1 MRAPQSAKTMFID
14 GKWYLIETPDDGK
27 FVGCLAVSEGSS
39 WAMEVVAQNE
49 GANVVLYNEDGSIAE
64 IVQTEKPQSWW
75 DEISANILAY
85 NGQVA
90 YFEIDFTGMQLGPS
104 PTVMTF

>member
-1 MRAPQSAKTMFID
+1 MRAPKSAKTMFVD
-14 GKWYLIETPDDGK
+14 DEWYLIETPDAGK
-27 FVGCLAVSEGSS
+27 FVGCQAAADGSE

-49 GANVVLYNEDGSIAE
+49 GQNVVLFNEDGSIAE
-64 IVQTEKPQSWW
+64 LVQTEKTQSWW

-90 YFEIDFTGMQLGPS
+90 YFETDPQGTVLGPS
-104 PTVMTF
+104 PTVIKF

>member
-1 MRAPQSAKTMFID
+1 MFVD

-27 FVGCLAVSEGSS
+27 YIGCQAVADGSK
-39 WAMEVVAQNE
+39 WAMQVVAQNE
-49 GANVVLYNEDGSIAE
+49 GANVVLYNESGSIVE
-64 IVQTEKPQSWW
+64 IVQTEIPQSWW

-90 YFEIDFTGMQLGPS
+90 YFEVDFTNMQLGPS
-104 PTVMTF
+104 PTAVSF

>member
-1 MRAPQSAKTMFID
+1 MFVDD
-14 GKWYLIETPDDGK
+14 GWYLIETPDENKYIGCQAAEDG
-27 FVGCLAVSEGSS
+27 SD
-39 WAMEVVAQNE
+39 WAMQVVAQNG
-49 GANVVLYNEDGSIAE
+49 GANVVLYNSNGSIVE

-90 YFEIDFTGMQLGPS
+90 YFEISPDLDELGPS
-104 PTVMTF
+104 PTVISF